1 MRETQLLNK
10 IRISPGLAL
19 FAAFIIFSNAL
30 ANRPFFNNIVL
41 LYIYGSILI
50 HELAH
55 AVVGEYLGYK
65 TERIKIIILGGFV
78 EFNNLNWMNV
88 PRHRFYIS
96 LAGPVSNLLLAGLFI
111 NFYDLRIAEFNF
123 LIAAFN
129 LIPIMP
135 MDGGGMV
142 AAICDNYSFNKIIA
156 PSIGVMSASIA
167 ILFFNID
174 ILGIIFLTFFSIG
187 NLFFIL
193 FPGPKNG

>member
-1 MRETQLLNK
+1 MLNK
-10 IRISPGLAL
+10 IRISPGLTL
-19 FAAFIIFSNAL
+19 FIAFIIFSNAL
-30 ANRPFFNNIVL
+30 ANAPFSHNLVL

-55 AVVGEYLGYK
+55 AVVGKYFGYK
-65 TERIKIIILGGFV
+65 TEKIRIIILGGFV
-78 EFNNLNWMNV
+78 EFNNLNWMSV

-96 LAGPVSNLLLAGLFI
+96 LAGPVSNLLLACLFI
-111 NFYDLRIAEFNF
+111 NFYDSRVAEFNF

-167 ILFFNID
+167 ILFFKID
-174 ILGIIFLTFFSIG
+174 ILGVIFLTFFSIG
-187 NLFFIL
+187 NLFSIL
-193 FPGPKNG
+193 FPEPKNEQ